1 MLFGL
6 NTRSV
11 FLECEKRGDFGWMAF
26 HSTLGYS
33 MSPNK
38 LNRGLMK
45 YSVVYALALLTVVS
59 STAIDC
65 VFKAKEG
72 VTIDLTPLMNNE
84 QDYRVWDHLQSS
96 VNQT

>member
-1 MLFGL
+1 
-6 NTRSV
+6 
-11 FLECEKRGDFGWMAF
+11 
-26 HSTLGYS
+26 
-33 MSPNK
+33 
-38 LNRGLMK
+38 MK

-65 VFKAKEG
+65 VFKAQEG

>member
-1 MLFGL
+1 
-6 NTRSV
+6 
-11 FLECEKRGDFGWMAF
+11 
-26 HSTLGYS
+26 
-33 MSPNK
+33 
-38 LNRGLMK
+38 MK

-65 VFKAKEG
+65 VFKAREG